1 MRTLIAAG
9 TGPQFLQRTLGLIL
23 LVLMCRSQVLVRADE
38 SQTHVTESGPVV
50 IRLQLGPESVKIGD
64 LITLIITVE
73 AENHVEVLMPEFGEA
88 LDRFGIIDF
97 VPRETIDG
105 AGKTIL
111 EQRYRLRPTSS
122 GAHTIPPILVEY
134 VDRRPNQRVAPVGL
148 DAYEILTEAIPFEVA
163 SVLPE
168 DAENVLRP
176 PLGRIPLTSPGV
188 SYRLPWI
195 LSGLLLLILGG
206 FVVYTSKRWR
216 QVARRRSA
224 YEIARSRLDQLLD
237 AGSSTP
243 RDVEKFYVTLSSIV
257 RQYLEDRFEL
267 RAPDLTTEEFLVS
280 VVDAPDLSSDHQHLL
295 QSFLNHADLV
305 KFARIL
311 PSTED
316 VERSIDSAVRF
327 LDETRDNVPFLSVNE
342 GLHTGESLHE
352 STAKGT
358 MA

>member
-1 MRTLIAAG
+1 MSSLIGAG
-9 TGPQFLQRTLGLIL
+9 TGPRFLQLTLGLIL
-23 LVLMCRSQVLVRADE
+23 LVLVCRSQVLVWAKE

-134 VDRRPNQRVAPVGL
+134 VDRRPGQRVAPEGL
-148 DAYEILTEAIPFEVA
+148 DAFEVLTTAIPFEVA
-163 SVLPE
+163 SVLSATS
-168 DAENVLRP
+168 DNVLRA
-176 PLGRIPLTSPGV
+176 PLGRLPLTSPSISNRV
-188 SYRLPWI
+188 PWI

-206 FVVYTSKRWR
+206 IVVYTSKRWR

-224 YEIARSRLDQLLD
+224 YEIARSRLDQLLES
-237 AGSSTP
+237 GSSTP
-243 RDVEKFYVTLSSIV
+243 RDMEKFYVFLSAIV

-267 RAPDLTTEEFLVS
+267 RAPDLTTEEFLLS
-280 VVDAPDLSSDHQHLL
+280 VVDAPDLSGDHQQLL

-316 VERSIDSAVRF
+316 VERSIESAVRF
-327 LDETRDNVPFLSVNE
+327 LDETRDNAPLLSVNKD
-342 GLHTGESLHE
+342 LHTDESLHE
-352 STAKGT
+352 STGKGT